1 MSASVKINNVC
12 KEFIAGSSRRGIPTV
27 HRVLD
32 NISLDI
38 NPGETTTII
47 GPSGSGKSTLL
58 LCVAGLESYTGKIE
72 VDGHCIAG
80 PRPDIATVFQAPH
93 LLPWRTTLAN
103 VEYGLELQRV
113 PPMERKQRAERLLEL
128 VGLTSARNLY
138 PAQLSGGM
146 QQRANIARALAVE
159 PHLLLMDEPF
169 GALDAITKEY
179 LQEEF
184 QALVAR
190 QQVTT
195 VFITHDIAEAI
206 YLGNR
211 VVVLSANPGRVLLE
225 QTVEEPRPRPLE
237 WKQSESFQKLSARLW
252 QALRVA

>member
-1 MSASVKINNVC
+1 MPARVTINNVC
-12 KEFIAGSSRRGIPTV
+12 KEFVVGSSRRNVPRV

-32 NISLDI
+32 DISLEID
-38 NPGETTTII
+38 PGETTTII

-58 LCVAGLESYTGKIE
+58 LCVAGLESYFGKIE
-72 VDGHCIAG
+72 VDGCCITS
-80 PRPDIATVFQAPH
+80 PQPNIAMVFQAPH

-103 VEYGLELQRV
+103 IEYGLELQRT
-113 PPMERKQRAERLLEL
+113 PATERKQRAEQLLEL
-128 VGLTSARNLY
+128 VGLGSARNLY
-138 PAQLSGGM
+138 PSQLSGGM
-146 QQRANIARALAVE
+146 QQRTNIARALAVE

-169 GALDAITKEY
+169 GALDAITKEH

-195 VFITHDIAEAI
+195 VFVTHDIAEAI
-206 YLGNR
+206 FLGNR

-237 WKQSESFQKLSARLW
+237 WKQSASFQKLSAVLW
-252 QALRVA
+252 QALREA